1 MDIKLIIAD
10 FVESYLDD
18 RSIFLVDVNVKG
30 KSGNQKIL
38 VFIDGDNGVD
48 VDECSK
54 ISKKLSNEL
63 DEKDILEGKYLIE
76 VSSPGVDRPLK
87 SIRQYPKHIG
97 REFELITKDNKKFQ
111 GKLLG
116 VNDEEIEISIK
127 SSKIKKE
134 LNSQSLKL
142 QFNNIEEAKVIIRF

>member
-116 VNDEEIEISIK
+116 VDDEEIEISIK